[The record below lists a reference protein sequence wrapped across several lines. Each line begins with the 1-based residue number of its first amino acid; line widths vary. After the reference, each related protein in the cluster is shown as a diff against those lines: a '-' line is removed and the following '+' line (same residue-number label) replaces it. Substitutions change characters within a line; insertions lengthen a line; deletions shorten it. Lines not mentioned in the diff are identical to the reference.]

1 MAALPLADLP
11 DGSDVFI
18 DANIFIYALT
28 SQSTQAR
35 EFLARC
41 SREQVYGVTLFE
53 IVNEATH
60 QFMVAEALEKGHIT
74 RRSAS
79 ELAERPEVVRSLTG
93 YWLNTIRVLDLN
105 LLLLST
111 EEDVVRL
118 AHGQRQAAGL
128 LTNDSMIVACMSG
141 LGITRLA
148 SNDRAFQRVPD
159 IEVYSPTDLT

>member
-1 MAALPLADLP
+1 MAALPLAQVP

-18 DANIFIYALT
+18 DANIFVYGLT

-74 RRSAS
+74 RRFAS
-79 ELAERPEVVRSLTG
+79 ELADRPEVVRSLTG
-93 YWLNTIRVLDLN
+93 YWLNTMRVLDLN
-105 LLLLST
+105 LLWLST
-111 EEDVVRL
+111 EEEIVRA
-118 AHGQRQAAGL
+118 AHGHRQAVGL
-128 LTNDSMIVACMSG
+128 LTNDSMIVACMRT

-148 SNDRAFQRVPD
+148 SNDGAFQRVPD
-159 IEVYSPTDLT
+159 IEVYSPTDLS